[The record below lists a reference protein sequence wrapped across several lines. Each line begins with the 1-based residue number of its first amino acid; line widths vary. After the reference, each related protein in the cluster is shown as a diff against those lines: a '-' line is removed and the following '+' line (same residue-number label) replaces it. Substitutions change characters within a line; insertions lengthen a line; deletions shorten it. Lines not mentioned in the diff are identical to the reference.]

1 MVSVVLIGSG
11 NVAQHLIAAFLQSDD
26 VELVQVFSRK
36 KEEVAHL
43 LPNEKITADFSTLK
57 QADVYVIA
65 VSDNA
70 IAEVSSKI
78 PFENSLVV
86 HTSGS
91 MPLAIL
97 DRKNRRGVFYPLQT
111 FTKNKAIN
119 FKEIPICL
127 ESEHETDFILLE
139 KLSKSISTVVYPI
152 SSEQRK
158 ALHVAA
164 VFVCNFVNHLY
175 ELGSLIC
182 VENQLPFSILQPL
195 IQETANKISTLS
207 PAEAQT
213 GPAKRND
220 TQTINAHLAFLSD
233 DNQKKIYKLLTKSI
247 IDHGKKL

>member
-1 MVSVVLIGSG
+1 MISVVLIGSG

-36 KEEVAHL
+36 KESVAHL
-43 LPNEKITADFSTLK
+43 LSDNKISTDFSTLK
-57 QADVYVIA
+57 KADVYVIC

-70 IAEVSSKI
+70 IAEVSSKL
-78 PFENSLVV
+78 PFENNLVV

-91 MPLAIL
+91 MPLEIL
-97 DRKNRRGVFYPLQT
+97 DCKNRRGVFYPLQT
-111 FTKNKAIN
+111 FTKNKAVN

-127 ESEHETDFILLE
+127 ESEKEIDFLILERLA
-139 KLSKSISTVVYPI
+139 KSISAISYPI

-158 ALHVAA
+158 AFHVAA

-175 ELGSLIC
+175 NLGSSIC
-182 VENQLPFSILQPL
+182 DENKLPFSILQPL
-195 IQETANKISTLS
+195 ILETANKISTLT
-207 PAEAQT
+207 PLEAQT

-220 TQTINAHLAFLSD
+220 TQTINAHIAFLSD
-233 DNQKKIYKLLTKSI
+233 DNQKEIYKLLTKSI